1 MKNMTQKII
10 GSTVL
15 ALVLLG
21 AAAQA
26 SEESK
31 SLPAQ
36 NKQTQVV
43 SLSTKSVAADSLNA
57 LHWRNI
63 GPDVGSRVSAVAGHP
78 TKPAVFYSGNAY
90 SGVWKTTDG
99 GQYWENISDGF
110 FTSGS
115 IGAIAVSQSKPDVIY
130 VGTGEGNMRND
141 VSWGD
146 GVYKSVDAGK
156 TWENIGL
163 KDTRHIPRIVVH
175 PTNPDIVYVAAFGHA
190 FGPNEERGV
199 FRSLNGGKTWKKI
212 LYKSDKAGPIELVMD
227 PSNPSILYAAIYQF
241 DRKFWTVKS
250 GGPDSGIWKS
260 TDGGDTWKD
269 ISKNPGLP
277 DSVLGRIGIAVSP
290 ANPSQVWALLEAEE
304 GRGLYGSKNGG
315 ATWEMLSDNPSIQNR
330 PFYFSR
336 IVAGAEPD
344 TLWVNN
350 IRLSKSTDGGRKF
363 TVVGA
368 PHDDCQDVWIDAN
381 NPERMILGHDGGAG
395 VSFNGGKSWS
405 SMYNQPTT
413 AFYRV
418 DVDDQFPYRLY
429 GNAQDLVGFS
439 VPSAGKTYN
448 GISYHDTEIVNT
460 SESGYAIVKPG
471 DPDVVY
477 SSAALSMAGG
487 GAFQRFDAGIG
498 VWCEFQRSKISI

>member
-1 MKNMTQKII
+1 M
-10 GSTVL
+10 GSVDCIPAFSQPEEAPVL
-15 ALVLLG
+15 EN
-21 AAAQA
+21 AQEKRA
-26 SEESK
+26 K
-31 SLPAQ
+31 QIQLASLPAE
-36 NKQTQVV
+36 
-43 SLSTKSVAADSLNA
+43 SVTPDHLTA
-57 LHWRNI
+57 LGWRNI

-78 TKPAVFYSGNAY
+78 TKPAVFYFGNAY
-90 SGVWKTTDG
+90 SGVWQSTDG
-99 GQYWENISDGF
+99 GQFWENISDGF

-115 IGAIAVSQSKPDVIY
+115 IGAIAVSQSEPDVIY

-163 KDTRHIPRIVVH
+163 KDTRHIPRICID
-175 PTNPDIVYVAAFGHA
+175 PENPDLVYVAAFGHA

-199 FRSLNGGKTWKKI
+199 FRSQDGGETWQKI
-212 LYKSDKAGPIELVMD
+212 LYTSDKAGPIELVMD
-227 PSNPSILYAAIYQF
+227 PSNSRILYAAMYQF
-241 DRKFWTVKS
+241 ERKYWTVQS
-250 GGPDSGIWKS
+250 GGPDSGLWKS

-269 ISKNPGLP
+269 ISGNPGLP

-304 GRGLYGSKNGG
+304 GRGLYGSMNGG
-315 ATWEMLSDNPSIQNR
+315 DTWELLSTSPTIQVR

-336 IVAGAEPD
+336 IVAGAEPN

-350 IRLSKSTDGGRKF
+350 IRLSKSSDGGRQF

-368 PHDDCQDVWIDAN
+368 PHDDCQDVWIDTN

-405 SMYNQPTT
+405 TMYNQPTA

-418 DVDDQFPYRLY
+418 DVDDQYPYRVY

-448 GISYHDTEIVNT
+448 G
-460 SESGYAIVKPG
+460 
-471 DPDVVY
+471 
-477 SSAALSMAGG
+477 
-487 GAFQRFDAGIG
+487 
-498 VWCEFQRSKISI
+498 